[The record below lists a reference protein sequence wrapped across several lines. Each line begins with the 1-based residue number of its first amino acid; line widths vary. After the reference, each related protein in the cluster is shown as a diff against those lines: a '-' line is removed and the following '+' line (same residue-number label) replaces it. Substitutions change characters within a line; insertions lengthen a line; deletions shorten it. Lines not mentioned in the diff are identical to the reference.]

1 MRALVCLALAGCAQ
15 VLGLDET
22 RFESDGPDAAV
33 DAAGPCDEVPATC
46 TSTTGRSLCGQLYL
60 PGGQP
65 LRTTEDSP
73 EPCQLGGTGP
83 CAFSVTAIN
92 YAEYTSASP
101 GPIAGTIDTCGRWQ
115 INDFDSTVPRAAVL
129 FDAPG
134 HIQTAALVD
143 VDTTKAEAI
152 TGQRAYAVS
161 MAQLVTWGNQVGLSE
176 SPVASTGYLIEYRTA
191 AGARS
196 KDVRVTYDDEGP
208 LSNPVGTAP
217 WAAYFDGAEEFGT
230 LATTFDDPMPTVPRT
245 DASGTAL
252 AVIETEIDV
261 KGVRGGARCTAADL
275 HQVPGALI
283 YLAIRGC

>member
-22 RFESDGPDAAV
+22 RFESGGPDAAV
-33 DAAGPCDEVPATC
+33 DAAGPCDEVPASC
-46 TSTTGRSLCGQLYL
+46 TSTSGRSLCGQLYA
-60 PGGQP
+60 PGGAPVRNADGNELQC
-65 LRTTEDSP
+65 LAGGEGV
-73 EPCQLGGTGP
+73 CQFT
-83 CAFSVTAIN
+83 VTAIA
-92 YAEYTSASP
+92 YDQYTTAAP

-115 INDFDSTVPRAAVL
+115 INDLDPTVARAAVL
-129 FDAPG
+129 FDAPN

-152 TGQRAYAVS
+152 TGLRSYGVS
-161 MAQLVTWGNQVGLSE
+161 MAQLGTWGTQVGALE
-176 SPVASTGYLIEYRTA
+176 GPITSTGYLIEYRTA

-196 KDVRVTYDDEGP
+196 KDVRVTYNDEGP

-230 LATTFDDPMPTVPRT
+230 LATTFDDPTPTVPRT

-252 AVIETEIDV
+252 AVIETEIDL

-283 YLAIRGC
+283 YLAILGC